1 MFRTLS
7 GRYSFTTSSN
17 TSLLSYKSTKGSI
30 SMILSVY
37 NYFFAGS
44 DQNVRPF
51 STNNPIMSSDVAD
64 LFHPRLKTIFQQLDS
79 LAPRFVLN
87 SGDIQI
93 LTHPHVFYSTL
104 KDKILSS
111 KRRVYLSSLYIGKT
125 QHELVNCLDEAL
137 TKNEELKV
145 YLLTDVLRGTRE
157 APNGPCS
164 ASLLVP
170 LVKKHG
176 KHRVDIRMYHTPHL
190 NGIRRSVT
198 PKRVNEMHGLQHMK
212 LYGFDDEV
220 MLSGANLSE
229 DYFTDR
235 QDRYYLF
242 RSKPLSDYYFDIHS
256 AVASLSYQIL
266 ESKEKQGFRLDWPTS
281 NSSCEPHMNHQRFI
295 SDSSF
300 LLEPLLKQHKLKSF
314 EQFNDTDKFD
324 TIVYPVSQFTPLMQ
338 PNYDPSTEKPV
349 ILRLLSYL
357 DSPSVKWWFTAGYFN
372 MYPQIQERL
381 LNGLAKGTVITAA
394 PQANSFYKSAGFSYY
409 IPEAYLLFAKKFLE
423 EVAKRGKQGL
433 IKLYEWKNGV
443 VNTPGGWSYHAKG
456 LWITVPEDPKPS
468 ITIIGSSNYTKR
480 AYLLDLES
488 NAVVITKDENLK
500 QQMSDEVANL
510 MKFAEPLEL
519 DDFKPKPKPVS
530 VADGAEP
537 GNKEEEGESRHI
549 SYAAQ
554 LAVKVLGGK
563 F

>member
-1 MFRTLS
+1 
-7 GRYSFTTSSN
+7 
-17 TSLLSYKSTKGSI
+17 
-30 SMILSVY
+30 MILSLY
-37 NYFFAGS
+37 NYFFSGN
-44 DQNVRPF
+44 DQNVRRF
-51 STNNPIMSSDVAD
+51 STNNPIMAPEVAE
-64 LFHPRLKTIFQQLDS
+64 LFHPRLTTIFQQLDS
-79 LAPRFVLN
+79 LAPRFVLH
-87 SGDIQI
+87 SGDIEI
-93 LTHPHVFYSTL
+93 LTHPHIFYSTL
-104 KDKILSS
+104 KNKILSA
-111 KRRVYLSSLYIGKT
+111 KERIYLSSLYIGKT
-125 QHELVNCLDEAL
+125 QHELVECLDEAL
-137 TKNEELKV
+137 SKNEDLKV
-145 YLLTDVLRGTRE
+145 HLLTDVLRGTRE

-176 KHRVDIRMYHTPHL
+176 KHRIDIRMYHTPHL

-220 MLSGANLSE
+220 ILSGANLSE

-235 QDRYYLF
+235 QDRYYIF
-242 RSKPLSDYYFDIHS
+242 SNKPLADYYFDIHS
-256 AVASLSYQIL
+256 AVSSLSYQIL

-281 NSSCEPHMNHQRFI
+281 NASCEPHMNVQRFI
-295 SDSSF
+295 SDSSY

-314 EQFNDTDKFD
+314 EQFNDTDKYD

-357 DSPSVKWWFTAGYFN
+357 DSPNVKWWFTAGYFN
-372 MYPQIQERL
+372 MLPEIQERL
-381 LNGLAKGTVITAA
+381 LNGLAEGAVITAA

-409 IPEAYLLFAKKFLE
+409 IPEAYLLFAKRFLE
-423 EVAKRGKQGL
+423 EVFKRGKLSL
-433 IKLYEWKNGV
+433 IKLYEWKNGI

-456 LWITVPEDPKPS
+456 LWITVPDDPKPS

-488 NAVVITKDENLK
+488 NAVIITKDEGLK
-500 QQMSDEVANL
+500 QQMSDELKNL
-510 MKFAEPLEL
+510 MEFAQPLEL
-519 DDFKPKPKPVS
+519 DDFKPRPKAAGDSQDKIDNPQ
-530 VADGAEP
+530 
-537 GNKEEEGESRHI
+537 EEGGEGRRI
-549 SYAAQ
+549 GYAVH
-554 LAVKVLGGK
+554 LAVKLLEGK